1 MFRQL
6 AIVPNLMSEL
16 DDIRSIFKDC
26 SVEKCGETPKARLS
40 DLTIYET
47 ENQVFVE
54 APASGIP
61 SKDIQVTFE
70 KGVLSIQGEAQE
82 EQKEEEA
89 KIKYHTKAK
98 RALSYRIQLPFAID
112 ENATPQAICKDGLL
126 KVSFQKSRV
135 GKPHRIEVHA
145 A

>member
-61 SKDIQVTFE
+61 SKDIQMPSLNFNQV
-70 KGVLSIQGEAQE
+70 
-82 EQKEEEA
+82 
-89 KIKYHTKAK
+89 
-98 RALSYRIQLPFAID
+98 R
-112 ENATPQAICKDGLL
+112 N
-126 KVSFQKSRV
+126 
-135 GKPHRIEVHA
+135 
-145 A
+145 